1 MNHKSFG
8 WAAVL
13 GCILSVAIAVIG
25 GRETQPPAAQAGW
38 GQGTWSVQD
47 AQACQSVMNQLH
59 AISQAAWNEKQN
71 GEATELSAMDD
82 LVSRESQIDTAKC
95 PADFRRAEARFVA
108 AQNTLSVDAHMDYQ
122 NNGDCAFRA
131 TFDNDSAQYSLH
143 LAANASDGMKRDLQ
157 QAQNAAQNFGQIAVK
172 YGAK

>member
-13 GCILSVAIAVIG
+13 GCILSVMIAVIG
-25 GRETQPPAAQAGW
+25 GRETQPPSAQAYW
-38 GQGTWSVQD
+38 SQGNWSIQD
-47 AQACQSVMNQLH
+47 QQACQAVMNQMN
-59 AISQAAWNEKQN
+59 AIRQTAWNEKLAGQ
-71 GEATELSAMDD
+71 ATQLSAMDD

-122 NNGDCAFRA
+122 QNGDCAFRA
-131 TFDNDSAQYSLH
+131 MFDNDSAQYSFH
-143 LAANASDGMKRDLQ
+143 LAADASTAMKRDLQ
-157 QAQNAAQNFGQIAVK
+157 QARNASDAFAQMAAK